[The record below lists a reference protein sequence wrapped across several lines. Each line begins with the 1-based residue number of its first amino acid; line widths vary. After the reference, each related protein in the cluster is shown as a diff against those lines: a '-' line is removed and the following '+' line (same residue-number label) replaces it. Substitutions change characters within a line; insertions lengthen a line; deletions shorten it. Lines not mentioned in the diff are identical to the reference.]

1 MKIEA
6 PCNPGGLALDQVLG
20 SAVVMNWNSLVA
32 GAPEGLVKVE
42 YRVGPDG
49 ALEDLRLWALTREY
63 WTLICEYSLRVG
75 WSDGP
80 RFLNGFHS
88 RPLSRL
94 LQSIM
99 MNQVLFQ
106 HQCTPNTTGTVEIR
120 TPTLDDTTSATLQV
134 NEMFPSRS
142 ASDARPLRVSSKP
155 TAADSHELLK
165 NLGG

>member
-6 PCNPGGLALDQVLG
+6 PSNPGGLALDQVLG
-20 SAVVMNWNSLVA
+20 SAVIINWNALVA

-42 YRVGPDG
+42 YHVGADG

-63 WTLICEYSLRVG
+63 WTLICEYSSRVG
-75 WSDGP
+75 WADGP

-99 MNQVLFQ
+99 SNQVLFQ
-106 HQCTPNTTGTVEIR
+106 HQCTPNTNGTIEVR
-120 TPTLDDTTSATLQV
+120 TPTAEDTMHATLRV
-134 NEMFPSRS
+134 NEMFP
-142 ASDARPLRVSSKP
+142 APVQTAKRPVAHLAAEAVS
-155 TAADSHELLK
+155 
-165 NLGG
+165 

>member
-1 MKIEA
+1 MKIES
-6 PCNPGGLALDQVLG
+6 PSNPAGVALNQVLE

-42 YRVGPDG
+42 YHVGRDG

-63 WTLICEYSLRVG
+63 WTLICEYSLRAG
-75 WSDGP
+75 WADGP

-99 MNQVLFQ
+99 LNQVLFQ
-106 HQCTPNTTGTVEIR
+106 NQCVPNTNGTIEVR
-120 TPTLDDTTSATLQV
+120 TPTPEDTMNATMRV
-134 NEMFPSRS
+134 NEMFPAPVQSLK
-142 ASDARPLRVSSKP
+142 RPLAAAL
-155 TAADSHELLK
+155 TAEAV
-165 NLGG
+165 